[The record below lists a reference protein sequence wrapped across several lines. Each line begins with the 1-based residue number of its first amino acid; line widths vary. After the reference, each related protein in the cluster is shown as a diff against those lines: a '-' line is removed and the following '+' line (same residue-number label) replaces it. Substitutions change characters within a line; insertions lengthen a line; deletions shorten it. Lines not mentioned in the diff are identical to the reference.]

1 MGDDDRRGDG
11 GGVYGSGS
19 ADGEKTTA
27 PADLPSGPPRR
38 LNLRRLGGLFTMP
51 YRELG
56 GSTSSLG
63 DNVSSEGVVFVGDH
77 ARLEL
82 FPVDSNG
89 VAIPARLPRRVG
101 PLAKLCNGVRNKITP
116 DVVYASVLA
125 VICIVIL
132 IVVIIDR

>member
-1 MGDDDRRGDG
+1 MGDDDRRGDD

-19 ADGEKTTA
+19 ADGEKIAA
-27 PADLPSGPPRR
+27 PADLSSRPPRR
-38 LNLRRLGGLFTMP
+38 PNLRRLGGLFTMP

-63 DNVSSEGVVFVGDH
+63 DNASSEGVIFVGDH

-82 FPVDSNG
+82 FPVDANG
-89 VAIPARLPRRVG
+89 VAIPARPPRRVG
-101 PLAKLCNGVRNKITP
+101 TFAKLCNGVRKKITP